1 MLFATTQRLLL
12 TALSTTSLLFS
23 STASAAAI
31 EARQGPGPVR
41 DWITIDSHGQPKTI
55 TPSVVTTDGATT
67 TLSPPPYSLTGSV
80 FTVTATNG
88 AVVTST
94 GVPPPP
100 QASNTMGFG
109 GVFSVCHNNP
119 GPDGPFCQP
128 RRGSTLHV
136 ETTYY
141 SKLKITPSESRA
153 LPRLTPPP
161 AVTWDT
167 SFFADPTTPIGIVG
181 YDISNTG
188 NMDAAP
194 AFSVTNIRGGD
205 GWVYWTPSF
214 NDLEGKDSN
223 SMTLILMYSDPI
235 TEEQMNVTGPVFTI
249 RPSLDADA
257 NSNSSPN
264 LLAILLPVILITLAI
279 VAVMLWL
286 YYRRRRR
293 HAAAAAAAA
302 AKYHETVAGPPKT
315 RRTSRKTQADIG
327 LEPTSPPASPGT
339 TNVFQ
344 EEVRR
349 QEKERE

>member
-12 TALSTTSLLFS
+12 TAITTTSLLFAS
-23 STASAAAI
+23 PASAVAI
-31 EARQGPGPVR
+31 EPRQGPGPVR

-88 AVVTST
+88 AVITST

-141 SKLKITPSESRA
+141 I
-153 LPRLTPPP
+153 
-161 AVTWDT
+161 TWDT

-235 TEEQMNVTGPVFTI
+235 TEEQKNVTGPVFTI
-249 RPSLDADA
+249 VPSLDANA

-293 HAAAAAAAA
+293 HAAAASAAA
-302 AKYHETVAGPPKT
+302 AKYHETVAGPPPKT
-315 RRTSRKTQADIG
+315 RGSSRKTQADIG
-327 LEPTSPPASPGT
+327 LGPTSPPASPG